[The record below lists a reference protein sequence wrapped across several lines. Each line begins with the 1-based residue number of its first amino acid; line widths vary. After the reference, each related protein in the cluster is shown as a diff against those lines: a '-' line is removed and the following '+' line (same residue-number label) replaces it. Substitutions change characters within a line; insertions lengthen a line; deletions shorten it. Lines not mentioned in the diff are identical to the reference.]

1 MRAMWAGLLWFV
13 LLSSG
18 FALLP
23 APAANSRRVVD
34 HARILSLLNNPE
46 RYAES
51 WFGPTGGL
59 FMIGLGVR
67 YLIKYRSPDVRA
79 KHIEYWTAKA

>member
-1 MRAMWAGLLWFV
+1 MWAGLLWFV
-13 LLSSG
+13 LLAA
-18 FALLP
+18 ALLCYP
-23 APAANSRRVVD
+23 RRPRTAGTLWIMLGV
-34 HARILSLLNNPE
+34 LSLLNNLE

-59 FMIGLGVR
+59 FMIGLGVW